1 MYLTKHTKCR
11 QEKGPLWRFSPD
23 KTMHQS
29 PLPLG
34 QTWSGSLL
42 ANVPV
47 AANDVCPLKLVIHP
61 ESLSNINQAIGR
73 SACPSFCQ
81 SKVANLGRSKGPL
94 CIGLS

>member
-42 ANVPV
+42 LLRLMLLMSPI

-73 SACPSFCQ
+73 AVC
-81 SKVANLGRSKGPL
+81 
-94 CIGLS
+94 LSI

>member
-1 MYLTKHTKCR
+1 MYFTKHTECCR
-11 QEKGPLWRFSPD
+11 QEKGPLLWRFSPD

-29 PLPLG
+29 PSLLG

-73 SACPSFCQ
+73 AVC
-81 SKVANLGRSKGPL
+81 
-94 CIGLS
+94 LSI